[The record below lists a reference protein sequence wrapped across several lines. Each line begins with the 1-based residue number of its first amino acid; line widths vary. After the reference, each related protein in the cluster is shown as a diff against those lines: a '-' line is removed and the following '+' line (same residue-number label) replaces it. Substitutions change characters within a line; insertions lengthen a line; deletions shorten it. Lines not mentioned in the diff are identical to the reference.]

1 MRLPLAG
8 LLIVSSVS
16 SGQDTS
22 DAVKQAE
29 TTGAALFVAISTKDF
44 AGSQDIKN
52 LDALQ
57 RALDA
62 QKCPG
67 TTMALIVLPDHQHAS
82 EVFAVSAVSDEAK
95 LVVGKHFKTTV
106 HDGVADVGAL
116 AASTKSC
123 LILTISPKAA
133 ALMTTEVISATP
145 TEFHVLE
152 TKLHNIPLYVGAGGQ
167 VWAVKDGS
175 IRKLEKGT

>member
-1 MRLPLAG
+1 MRFVLGA
-8 LLIVSSVS
+8 LLLVSAVSSA
-16 SGQDTS
+16 QDAA
-22 DAVKQAE
+22 DPVKQAE
-29 TTGAALFVAISTKDF
+29 RTGAALYGAISGKDF
-44 AGSQDIKN
+44 AGSQDIRN
-52 LDALQ
+52 LDVLQ

-67 TTMALIVLPDHQHAS
+67 TTVTLIVLPDHQHAS
-82 EVFAVSAVSDEAK
+82 EVYAVSSVSDVGK
-95 LVVGKHFKTTV
+95 LVVGRHFKTTI
-106 HDGVADVGAL
+106 HDGMADVGAL

-123 LILTISPKAA
+123 LILTISPNAA

-167 VWAVKDGS
+167 LWSVKDGS

>member
-1 MRLPLAG
+1 MRFVVATLLFVSAVSLA
-8 LLIVSSVS
+8 
-16 SGQDTS
+16 QDAS
-22 DAVKQAE
+22 DPVKQAE
-29 TTGAALFVAISTKDF
+29 TTGEALFSAINSKDF
-44 AGSQDIKN
+44 AGSQDVKN

-57 RALDA
+57 RAVDA

-67 TTMALIVLPDHQHAS
+67 TTVSLILLPDRQHAS
-82 EVFAVSAVSDEAK
+82 EVFAIASVADDGK
-95 LVVGKHFKTTV
+95 LVVGRHFKTTIR
-106 HDGVADVGAL
+106 DGVADVGAL
-116 AASTKSC
+116 SASTKSC
-123 LILTISPKAA
+123 LILTLGPKAA

-167 VWAVKDGS
+167 VWAVKHGS